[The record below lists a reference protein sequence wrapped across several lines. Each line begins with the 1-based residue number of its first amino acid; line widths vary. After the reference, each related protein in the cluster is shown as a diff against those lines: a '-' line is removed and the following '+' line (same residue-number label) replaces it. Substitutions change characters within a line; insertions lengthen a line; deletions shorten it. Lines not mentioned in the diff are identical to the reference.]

1 MSDTIAL
8 FDVAIIG
15 GGPAG
20 QAAAVVLDQSGAR
33 IAVIDEQQRPGG
45 QILRQ
50 PPPEFSVRNW
60 MKSASYR
67 GLKSQLSIFE
77 KLSGSCWIGGHSVI
91 GIVRES
97 DGFSLTLSGANG
109 VRTIRARRIL
119 IAAGCYDLPVC
130 LPGWTLPGAMAAGG
144 LQALVKAQGI
154 VPGNR
159 IVLAGTHPLMLIVA
173 AQLVA
178 AGATV
183 AEVAFD
189 QRLSVMASRVAASG
203 LTALRHAGLLRDAM
217 AAWATLRRGGVPVRF
232 GRNLME
238 IGGRT
243 AVERVHFRER
253 SGHDTTVAC
262 DTVGLCYGFIPQS
275 DLPRLVQMKV
285 AWATPAGGWTA
296 THDSWMRSSMDGIAV
311 AGETTGVGGASI
323 ACDEGRIAGAG
334 LALDLDLIP
343 LSAAEAIRT
352 RARKALISANRF
364 ADLLA
369 RIADPS
375 EALSRPRQADTIMC
389 RCEDVT
395 MAQIDVALAQTTDPN
410 AVKLATRCG
419 MGLCQGRGCE
429 HMLLRLAAARCGVA
443 PGDLPGFTARFPARP
458 TRVGDL
464 IA

>member
-1 MSDTIAL
+1 MNDAIAP

-20 QAAAVVLDQSGAR
+20 QAAAIVLEQSGAR

-50 PPPEFSVRNW
+50 APREFGIENW
-60 MKSASYR
+60 INSASYR
-67 GLKSQLSIFE
+67 SLKSLLGAFE
-77 KLSGSCWIGGHSVI
+77 KLAGPCWIGGHSVI

-97 DGFSLTLSGANG
+97 DGFMLTLSSANG
-109 VRTIRARRIL
+109 VHTIRASRIL

-178 AGATV
+178 AGGTV

-189 QRLSVMASRVAASG
+189 QRLSAMASRVAASA
-203 LTALRHAGLLRDAM
+203 LTALRHVGLLRDAV
-217 AAWATLRRGGVPVRF
+217 AAWVTLRRAGVPVRF
-232 GRNLME
+232 GRTLTE
-238 IGGRT
+238 IGGGT
-243 AVERVHFRER
+243 AVERVHFSDR
-253 SGHDTTVAC
+253 SGHDTAVAC
-262 DTVGLCYGFIPQS
+262 DTVGLCYGFLPQS
-275 DLPRLVQMKV
+275 DLPRLAQLEVD
-285 AWATPAGGWTA
+285 WATPAGGWMA
-296 THDSWMRSSMDGIAV
+296 THDGWMRSSVEGIAV
-311 AGETTGVGGASI
+311 AGETTGVGGGSI
-323 ACDEGRIAGAG
+323 ACEEGRIAGAG

-352 RARKALISANRF
+352 RARKALIGANRF

-375 EALSRPRQADTIMC
+375 EALSRPRRGDAIVC

-395 MAQIDVALAQTTDPN
+395 MAQIDVALTQSTDPN

-429 HMLLRLAAARCGVA
+429 HMLLRLASARRGVA
-443 PGDLPGFTARFPARP
+443 PGDLPGFTARFPTRP
-458 TRVGDL
+458 TRIGDL